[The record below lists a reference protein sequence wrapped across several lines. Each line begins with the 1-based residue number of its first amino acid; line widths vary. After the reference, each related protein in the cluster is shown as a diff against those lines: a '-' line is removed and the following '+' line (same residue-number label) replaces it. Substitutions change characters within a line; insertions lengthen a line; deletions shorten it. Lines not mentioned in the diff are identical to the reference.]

1 MNNKMLLMIV
11 VVGCLLLLLAVQKG
25 FPLLLVLPLV
35 IPFFW
40 HGRKE

>member
-11 VVGCLLLLLAVQKG
+11 VVGCLLLLLALQKG
-25 FPLLLVLPLV
+25 SPFLLVLPLV